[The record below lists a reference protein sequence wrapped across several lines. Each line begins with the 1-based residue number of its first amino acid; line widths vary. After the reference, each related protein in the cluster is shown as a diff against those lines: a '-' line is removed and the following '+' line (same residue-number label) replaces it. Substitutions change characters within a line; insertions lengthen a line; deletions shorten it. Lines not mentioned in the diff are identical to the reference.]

1 MRISDWSSD
10 VCSSDL
16 CADGHPWLRTP
27 CPPSPD
33 STILR
38 SILGVDTCHPRPHSS
53 GRRGSGRVDHYR
65 NVPAIL
71 SNMAPRPHTVAAV
84 ITHGVSPFELSVAC
98 EVFGLD
104 RSELVDPWRS
114 AEHTSELQSLMR
126 ISY

>member
-1 MRISDWSSD
+1 M
-10 VCSSDL
+10 
-16 CADGHPWLRTP
+16 TP

-71 SNMAPRPHTVAAV
+71 SNMAPRPPTVAAV
-84 ITHGVSPFELSVAC
+84 TTHGVSPSELSVAC
-98 EVFGLD
+98 EGFALD
-104 RSELVDPWRS
+104 RPVLVARMSLGVGQRVTVVVDTVGGRS
-114 AEHTSELQSLMR
+114 
-126 ISY
+126 I

>member
-1 MRISDWSSD
+1 M
-10 VCSSDL
+10 
-16 CADGHPWLRTP
+16 TP

-33 STILR
+33 STSLR

-71 SNMAPRPHTVAAV
+71 SNMAPRPPTVAAV

-104 RSELVDPWRS
+104 RAALADPLYRLMVRPLVVEPVSTKTGGCLTVIATYRP
-114 AEHTSELQSLMR
+114 AATQQH
-126 ISY
+126 